1 MDILTIGPTDFV
13 ILIIIFF
20 FGLFSLF
27 RGFIKEIFSIIGWV
41 IAILLAIFFTPF
53 VLSKIQVVLPSIR
66 FSPLIAG
73 VLITL
78 IVYIL
83 LRIFGS
89 LFEKRLGK
97 TNISAINR
105 SLGFLLGVAKGYALV
120 CITIFTTKAFLNEA
134 EYPNWLRSSK
144 SLPLIES
151 TTMSL
156 ASRLPMFLQN
166 NFEKKPIDSFKK
178 ETKMKF
184 ESLNLPKLKQ
194 GYSHKDTVY
203 NENQRQL
210 MDRKFRQIHP
220 SQQNSNSK

>member
-1 MDILTIGPTDFV
+1 MNILTIGPTDLV

-27 RGFIKEIFSIIGWV
+27 RGFIKEMFSIIGWV
-41 IAILLAIFFTPF
+41 MAILLAIFFTPF

-83 LRIFGS
+83 LRICGG
-89 LFEKRLGK
+89 LFEKRLRK

-105 SLGFLLGVAKGYALV
+105 SLGFLLGVAKGFALV
-120 CITIFTTKAFLNEA
+120 CITVFITRAFLNEA
-134 EYPNWLRSSK
+134 EYPNWLRTSK
-144 SLPLIES
+144 SLPLMES
-151 TTMSL
+151 TTMFV
-156 ASRLPMFLQN
+156 ASQFPMYLQK

-184 ESLNLPKLKQ
+184 ESLNLPKLKE
-194 GYSHKDTVY
+194 GYFQKDTVY
-203 NENQRQL
+203 NRNQRQL
-210 MDRKFRQIHP
+210 MDKKFQQINP
-220 SQQNSNSK
+220 SQEKIQ